1 MEVLDGEEIYACN
14 VCDQGFD
21 REDEI
26 KKHVLDDHKEI
37 VIEISKDSENKEE
50 TKLNVKCG
58 DDDYEH
64 YIS

>member
-26 KKHVLDDHKEI
+26 KKHVLDDHR
-37 VIEISKDSENKEE
+37 
-50 TKLNVKCG
+50 
-58 DDDYEH
+58 
-64 YIS
+64 